1 MKPDKFG
8 AKDPDCRR
16 TYPWGNE
23 DQDLLAHYRQV
34 AKVRTD
40 HLNLFAF
47 GDLFTLYAE
56 GEVYVYGRTQG
67 EQAAVLA
74 INRGKEVK
82 ELTLNMHGKI
92 SNGVTLTDQLEPAYA
107 VATSENSMR
116 LSLLPLSGRMLVSVA
131 K

>member
-1 MKPDKFG
+1 M
-8 AKDPDCRR
+8 
-16 TYPWGNE
+16 
-23 DQDLLAHYRQV
+23 
-34 AKVRTD
+34 
-40 HLNLFAF
+40 
-47 GDLFTLYAE
+47 
-56 GEVYVYGRTQG
+56 YGRTQG

-92 SNGVTLTDQLEPAYA
+92 SSGVTLTDQLEPAYA